1 MKINWPTKMCVGGKW
16 VAASGG
22 KTLPII
28 NPATG
33 EKLTEV
39 ALANAR
45 DVDAAVVAARKAFD
59 EGPWPRM
66 EPLERGR
73 YLWRMAE
80 GIRKRLDELSMTDT
94 LNMGKPIRDT
104 KGWDT
109 PVSAQLFE
117 SYAGLCDKIAGK
129 CWGSFPESVQ
139 LQIREPVGVVAS
151 IAPWNYPLT
160 NAVIKIAP
168 ALACGNCMVFKP
180 SELTPLTALMLGEI
194 AEEIGLPPG
203 VLNVIN
209 GYGGDV
215 GAALVAH
222 SGVDKVSFTGR
233 LQTGVSIM
241 KAAADGIKGVTLEL
255 GGKTP
260 NIVFP
265 DAPLDNVV
273 NDALTMIFVNMGQV
287 CVAASRLIVHESIH
301 DELVERMVAKTKTLR
316 QGDPTD
322 ERNHL
327 GCVAAASH
335 LKTIE
340 SYVERAKAEKARL
353 CVGGK
358 RPDDPAL
365 ARGTFYLP
373 TIFDHVTPDMTI
385 SREEVFGPV
394 LAVLKFKTEE
404 EAVRL
409 ANDNEFGLMACLW
422 SGDAVRAMRVARQL
436 RAGKVAVN
444 GGGGFRSSAPMCGH
458 KHSGIGTDLGLD
470 EAVYEYTAGK
480 TVLWSLS
487 SEKCPWPE

>member
-1 MKINWPTKMCVGGKW
+1 MKINWPTKLYIGGQW
-16 VAASGG
+16 VSAAAGR
-22 KTLPII
+22 TLPVI

-33 EKLTEV
+33 EKLVDV
-39 ALANAR
+39 ALADR
-45 DVDAAVVAARKAFD
+45 SDVDTAVAAARKAFD

-80 GIRKRLDELSMTDT
+80 GVRKRFEELSLTDT
-94 LNMGKPIRDT
+94 LNIGKPIRDT
-104 KGWDT
+104 RSWDT

-117 SYAGLCDKIAGK
+117 SYAGLADKIAGK
-129 CWGSFPESVQ
+129 CWGSFSESVQ
-139 LQIREPVGVVAS
+139 LQVREPVGVVAS

-180 SELTPLTALMLGEI
+180 SELSPLTALMLAEI
-194 AEEIGLPPG
+194 ADQIGLPPG

-209 GYGGDV
+209 GLGSDA
-215 GAALVAH
+215 GAALAAH
-222 SGVDKVSFTGR
+222 PGVDKVSFTGR
-233 LQTGVSIM
+233 LQTGVTIA
-241 KAAADGIKGVTLEL
+241 KAAADTVKSVTLEL
-255 GGKTP
+255 GGKTA
-260 NIVFP
+260 NVIFP

-273 NDALTMIFVNMGQV
+273 NDALTNIFVNMGQV
-287 CVAASRLIVHESIH
+287 CVAASRLLVHESIH
-301 DELVERMVAKTKTLR
+301 DQLVERLVAKTKTLR
-316 QGDPTD
+316 QGNPTD

-327 GCVAAASH
+327 GCVAAAAH

-340 SYVERAKAEKARL
+340 NYVERAKAEKARL

-365 ARGTFYLP
+365 AKGTFYQP
-373 TIFDHVTPDMTI
+373 TIFDRVTPDMTI

-394 LAVLKFKTEE
+394 LAVLKFKTDD

-422 SGDAVRAMRVARQL
+422 TADAVRAMGVARRL

-444 GGGGFRSSAPMCGH
+444 GGGAFRPSAPMCGH
-458 KHSGIGTDLGLD
+458 KHSGVGTDLGFD
-470 EAVYEYTAGK
+470 EAVHENTAGK
-480 TVLWSLS
+480 TILWSLTT
-487 SEKCPWPE
+487 EKCPWPE

>member
-1 MKINWPTKMCVGGKW
+1 MKINWPTKMYIGGKW
-16 VAASGG
+16 VASAGG
-22 KTLPII
+22 KTLPLT

-39 ALANAR
+39 ALADAR
-45 DVDAAVVAARKAFD
+45 DVDAAVTAAREAFD

-80 GIRKRLDELSMTDT
+80 GLRKRFDELSITDT

-109 PVSAQLFE
+109 PVSIQLLE
-117 SYAGLCDKIAGK
+117 SYAGLADKIAGK
-129 CWGSFPESVQ
+129 CWGSFTESVQ
-139 LQIREPVGVVAS
+139 MQLRDPVGVVAS

-209 GYGGDV
+209 GFGRDV

-222 SGVDKVSFTGR
+222 PGVNKVSFTGR
-233 LQTGVSIM
+233 LRTGVAIM
-241 KAAADGIKGVTLEL
+241 KAAADGIKSVTLEL

-260 NIVFP
+260 NVVFA
-265 DAPLDNVV
+265 DAPMENVV
-273 NDALTMIFVNMGQV
+273 NDALTNIFVNMGQV
-287 CVAASRLIVHESIH
+287 CVAASRLIVHESVH
-301 DELVERMVAKTKTLR
+301 DELVERLVAKTRTLR
-316 QGDPTD
+316 IGDPMD

-327 GCVAAASH
+327 GCVAVASH
-335 LKTIE
+335 LETIE
-340 SYVERAKAEKARL
+340 QYVTQAKAEKARL
-353 CVGGK
+353 CLGGR

-365 ARGTFYLP
+365 AQGAFYLP
-373 TIFDHVTPDMTI
+373 TIFDQVTPSMTI

-394 LAVLKFKTEE
+394 LAVLKFKTDE

-422 SGDAVRAMRVARQL
+422 TSDAVRAMQIARQL

-444 GGGGFRSSAPMCGH
+444 GGGAFRPSAPMCGH
-458 KHSGIGTDLGLD
+458 KHSGIGTDLGFD
-470 EAVYEYTAGK
+470 EAIHEYTTGK

-487 SEKCPWPE
+487 KEKCPWPE

>member
-1 MKINWPTKMCVGGKW
+1 MKINWPTKLYIGGQW
-16 VAASGG
+16 VSSAAGR
-22 KTLPII
+22 TLPVI

-33 EKLTEV
+33 EKLADV
-39 ALANAR
+39 ALADR
-45 DVDAAVVAARKAFD
+45 SDVNAAVAAARKAFD

-80 GIRKRLDELSMTDT
+80 GVRQRFEELSLTDT
-94 LNMGKPIRDT
+94 LNVGKPIRDT
-104 KGWDT
+104 RGWDT

-117 SYAGLCDKIAGK
+117 SYAGLADKIAGK
-129 CWGSFPESVQ
+129 CWGSFSESVQ
-139 LQIREPVGVVAS
+139 LQVREPVGVVAS

-180 SELTPLTALMLGEI
+180 SELSPLTALMLAEI
-194 AEEIGLPPG
+194 ADQIGLPPG
-203 VLNVIN
+203 VLNIIN
-209 GYGGDV
+209 GLGSDA
-215 GAALVAH
+215 GAALAAH
-222 SGVDKVSFTGR
+222 PGVDKVSFTGR
-233 LQTGVSIM
+233 LQTGVAIA
-241 KAAADGIKGVTLEL
+241 KAAADTVKSVTLEL
-255 GGKTP
+255 GGKTA
-260 NIVFP
+260 NVIFP

-273 NDALTMIFVNMGQV
+273 NDALTNIFVNMGQV
-287 CVAASRLIVHESIH
+287 CVAASRLLVHESIH
-301 DELVERMVAKTKTLR
+301 DQLVERLVAKTKTLR

-327 GCVAAASH
+327 GCVAAAAH

-340 SYVERAKAEKARL
+340 NYVQRAKTEKARL

-365 ARGTFYLP
+365 AKGTFYQP
-373 TIFDHVTPDMTI
+373 TIFDRVTPDMTI

-394 LAVLKFKTEE
+394 LAVLKFKTDD

-422 SGDAVRAMRVARQL
+422 TADAVRAMGVARRL

-444 GGGGFRSSAPMCGH
+444 GGGAFRPSAPMCGH
-458 KHSGIGTDLGLD
+458 KHSGVGTDLGFD
-470 EAVYEYTAGK
+470 EAVHEYTAGK
-480 TVLWSLS
+480 TILWSLTT
-487 SEKCPWPE
+487 EKCPWPE